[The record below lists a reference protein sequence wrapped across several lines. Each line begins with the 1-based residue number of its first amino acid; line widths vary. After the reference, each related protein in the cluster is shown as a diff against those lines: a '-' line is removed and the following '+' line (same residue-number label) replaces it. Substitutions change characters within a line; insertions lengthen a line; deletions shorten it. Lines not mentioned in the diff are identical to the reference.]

1 MPESRWSEKS
11 TQYLEIQVLKE
22 EVLLRKSEKMIEVKE
37 LNKLYSEGRGVRNL
51 NFQVDVGKAF
61 GFLGPNGAG
70 KTTAIRLLMGFLK
83 PDSGRVTIN
92 EIDCWK
98 EKAEVKKIVS
108 YLPGELH
115 FMESLTALDFLDLIA
130 RMHGNKRQIKRNR
143 DYLASAL
150 ELDLKI
156 LIRKMS
162 KGMKQKLGIIAALM
176 LDKKVLIFDE
186 PTSGLD
192 PLMQKV
198 FIDLIL
204 GEKKRGKTL
213 FMSSH
218 QFVEIDRTCEHVGII
233 REGELLTI
241 QSISQLRDAEHQTF
255 EIEVEKE
262 EELEFLKQRQLNLV
276 NIQEKSCMIRITGE
290 MDKLWLALTQVH
302 VISFRQSSLELEEAF
317 MDFYR

>member
-1 MPESRWSEKS
+1 
-11 TQYLEIQVLKE
+11 
-22 EVLLRKSEKMIEVKE
+22 MIEVRK
-37 LNKLYSEGRGVRNL
+37 LNKLYSKGRGIRNI
-51 NFQVDVGKAF
+51 NFQVDSGNAF

-70 KTTAIRLLMGFLK
+70 KTTTIRLLMGFLK

-92 EIDCWK
+92 GLDCWR

-115 FMESLTALDFLDLIA
+115 FIENLTGLDFLDLIA
-130 RMHGNKRQIKRNR
+130 RMHGDVRQIKKQRN
-143 DYLASAL
+143 YFVSAL
-150 ELDLKI
+150 ELDPKI

-176 LDKKVLIFDE
+176 LDARVLIFDE

-192 PLMQKV
+192 PLMQKI

-204 GEKKRGKTL
+204 EEKKKGKTL
-213 FMSSH
+213 FISSH
-218 QFVEIDRTCEHVGII
+218 QFVEIERTCEDVGII
-233 REGELLTI
+233 REGKLLTI

-255 EIEVEKE
+255 EIEVENE
-262 EELEFLKQRQLNLV
+262 GELEFLKQRQLDIV
-276 NIQEKSCMIRITGE
+276 NIQGKSCIIRITGE

-302 VISFRQSSLELEEAF
+302 VISFRQRTLELEEAF